1 MAQPKKPA
9 ILFVCSG
16 NICRSP
22 LAEGVFAHLAEE
34 AGRGDDFI
42 LDSAGIGSWHVGEL
56 PDPRSRATAVR
67 HGFDIAH
74 QRARQITRSDF
85 SRFSLI
91 LGMDFNNVTA
101 LRRLGGQNPSAEV
114 ALFCDY
120 TLGRHEEVPD
130 PYYDEDDGFENVYH
144 MLLAG
149 CQSLLS
155 KL

>member
-1 MAQPKKPA
+1 MAQPHKHA
-9 ILFVCSG
+9 VLFVCSG

-22 LAEGVFAHLAEE
+22 LAEGLFAHLAKK
-34 AGRGDDFI
+34 AGRSDDFL
-42 LDSAGIGSWHVGEL
+42 LDSAGIGNWHQGEL
-56 PDPRSRATAVR
+56 PDPRSRSTAIR

-74 QRARQITRSDF
+74 QRARQITRQDF

-101 LRRLGGQNPSAEV
+101 LNRLAGPAPDATV
-114 ALFCDY
+114 ALFSEY
-120 TLGRHEEVPD
+120 TLGRREEIPD
-130 PYYDEDDGFENVYH
+130 PYYDAEDGFETVYH

>member
-1 MAQPKKPA
+1 MAQPHKHA
-9 ILFVCSG
+9 VLFVCSG

-22 LAEGVFAHLAEE
+22 LAEGLFAHLVDK
-34 AGRGDDFI
+34 AGRGDAFT
-42 LDSAGIGSWHVGEL
+42 LDSAGIGNWHQGEL
-56 PDPRSRATAVR
+56 PDPRSRATAIR

-74 QRARQITRSDF
+74 QRARQITRQDF
-85 SRFSLI
+85 SRFTLI

-101 LRRLGGQNPSAEV
+101 LKRLAGPDPEATV
-114 ALFCDY
+114 ALFSEY
-120 TLGRHEEVPD
+120 TLGRREEIPD
-130 PYYDEDDGFENVYH
+130 PYYDAEDGFETVYH

>member
-1 MAQPKKPA
+1 MTQPEKPA

-22 LAEGVFAHLAEE
+22 LAEGVFAHLVAT
-34 AGRGDDFI
+34 AGRGDDFM
-42 LDSAGIGSWHVGEL
+42 LDSAGIGNWHQGER
-56 PDPRSRATAVR
+56 PDPRSQATAIR
-67 HGFDIAH
+67 HGFDIGG

-101 LRRLGGQNPSAEV
+101 LRRLAGPDNAATV
-114 ALFCDY
+114 ALFCEY
-120 TLGRHEEVPD
+120 ALGREDEVPD
-130 PYYDEDDGFENVYH
+130 PYYGGDDGFETVYH

-149 CQSLLS
+149 CQSLLP

>member
-1 MAQPKKPA
+1 MAQPEKPA

-22 LAEGVFAHLAEE
+22 LAEGVFAHLAGE
-34 AGRGDDFI
+34 AGRGDDFL
-42 LDSAGIGSWHVGEL
+42 LDSAGIGNWHAGERA
-56 PDPRSRATAVR
+56 DPRSRATAKR
-67 HGFDIAH
+67 HGFDIDH
-74 QRARQITRSDF
+74 QRARQIRPADF
-85 SRFSLI
+85 DRFSLI

-101 LRRLGGQNPSAEV
+101 LKRLGGHSPKAEI
-114 ALFCDY
+114 ALFSDY

-130 PYYDEDDGFENVYH
+130 PYYDEDDGFETVYH